1 MFCEYKE
8 ILGKVK
14 KGVHSYRFFDIAVVD
29 VLMTILGAYLLY
41 LFIPQSNFFVI
52 LVSLFL
58 LGIAMHRL
66 FCVRTTVDKMLFI
79 PVKI

>member
-14 KGVHSYRFFDIAVVD
+14 KGVHSYRVFDIAVVD
-29 VLMTILGAYLLY
+29 VVMTILGAYLLH
-41 LFIPQSNFFVI
+41 LFIPQSNFFVVLI
-52 LVSLFL
+52 SLFL

-79 PVKI
+79 PV